1 MQDSM
6 YGYMKPGLVHFK
18 AFPELMQSHAT
29 YVETLRTICE
39 DDFWTAVEIG
49 PCKDTRDRDIAR
61 KMLAVSHLT
70 VAYATQPTA
79 FPMKLNPHAFD
90 PAERKRVL
98 HIIKKCVDEAYEFG
112 ASFFRIS
119 SGKDPGD
126 EKRPEAKKYFIDFLY
141 EICRYTKQHGDMVVT
156 LKIFDRDI
164 EKEFLIGHFADAAEV
179 ARPVAD
185 EFDNFGLLSDLSH
198 FPLLKEKPE
207 KAIPLVKDFF
217 LHFHIGNCVVEDRKH
232 FLYGDLQPRFG
243 VPGGSLDTKD
253 VCHYFKVLLKH
264 GLLNKD
270 NPPIVSAEVRPLLA
284 EETSALIIAN
294 TKRVIREAWAHA

>member
-18 AFPELMQSHAT
+18 AFPELMQSHAR
-29 YVETLRTICE
+29 YVETLRIICE

-61 KMLAVSHLT
+61 KMLEVSHLT

-79 FPMKLNPHAFD
+79 FPMKLNPHDFD

-98 HIIKKCVDEAYEFG
+98 NIIKHCVDEAYEFG
-112 ASFFRIS
+112 AQFLRIS

-126 EKRPEAKKYFIDFLY
+126 EKRKDAKRHFIDFMN
-141 EICRYTKQHGDMVVT
+141 EICRYTKANGDMMVT

-164 EKEFLIGHFADAAEV
+164 DKQFLIGHFADAAEV
-179 ARPVAD
+179 ARPVAT

-198 FPLLKEKPE
+198 FPLLNETPE
-207 KAIPLVKDFF
+207 EAIPLVKDFF
-217 LHFHIGNCVVEDRKH
+217 LHFHIGNCVVKDKKH

-253 VCHYFKVLLKH
+253 VANYFKVLLQH

-270 NPPIVSAEVRPLLA
+270 NPPLVSAEVRPLLA
-284 EETSALIIAN
+284 EETSTLIIAN
-294 TKRVIREAWAHA
+294 TKRVIRQAWAQA

>member
-1 MQDSM
+1 MDGSM

-29 YVETLRTICE
+29 YVQTLRRIAE

-61 KMLAVSHLT
+61 KILEVSHLT

-79 FPMKLNPHAFD
+79 FPMKLNPHHAD

-98 HIIKKCVDEAYEFG
+98 GIIKGCVDEAYQLG

-126 EKRPEAKKYFIDFLY
+126 EKRPEAKRHFIDFMY
-141 EICRYTKQHGDMVVT
+141 EVCRYARQQGDMVVT
-156 LKIFDRDI
+156 LKIFDRDVD
-164 EKEFLIGHFADAAEV
+164 KHFLIGHFADAAEV
-179 ARPVAD
+179 ARPVAA
-185 EFDNFGLLSDLSH
+185 ECDNFGLLSDLSH
-198 FPLLKEKPE
+198 FPLLRETPE
-207 KAIPLVKDFF
+207 EAIPLVKDFF
-217 LHFHIGNCVVEDRKH
+217 LHFHIGNCVVEDKKH

-243 VPGGSLDTKD
+243 MPGGSLDTKD
-253 VCHYFKVLLKH
+253 VCNYFKVLLKH

-270 NPPIVSAEVRPLLA
+270 NPPVVSAEVRPLLA
-284 EETSALIIAN
+284 EETSELVIAN

>member
-18 AFPELMQSHAT
+18 AFPELMQSHAR
-29 YVETLRTICE
+29 YVETLRIICE

-61 KMLAVSHLT
+61 KMLEVSHLT

-79 FPMKLNPHAFD
+79 FPMKLNPHDFD

-98 HIIKKCVDEAYEFG
+98 NIIKKCVDEAYEFG
-112 ASFFRIS
+112 AQFFRIS
-119 SGKDPGD
+119 SGKDPGE
-126 EKRPEAKKYFIDFLY
+126 EKRRDAKRHFIDFMN
-141 EICRYTKQHGDMVVT
+141 EICRYTKANGDMVVT

-164 EKEFLIGHFADAAEV
+164 DKQFLVGHFADAAEV
-179 ARPVAD
+179 ARPVAA

-198 FPLLKEKPE
+198 FPLLNETPE
-207 KAIPLVKDFF
+207 EAIPLVKDFF
-217 LHFHIGNCVVEDRKH
+217 LHFHIGNCVVKDKKH

-253 VCHYFKVLLKH
+253 VANYFKVLLQH

-270 NPPIVSAEVRPLLA
+270 NPPLMSAEVRPLLA
-284 EETSALIIAN
+284 EETSALVIAN
-294 TKRVIREAWAHA
+294 TKRVIREAWAQA